1 MPILSHYHYII
12 IYAFVLSPTQIIA
25 WILSPLNLSLLP
37 CLLSKLFTFL
47 PWLPT
52 HGDSLLSQVDEE
64 DGGSQTNQLA
74 HVHVELFLKTSNV
87 STPLDSIDDDKA
99 LGHLTDGIDMD
110 IATLDY
116 NLASCSND
124 NDLCLAIGTFL
135 HPNHEFPIPT
145 MVLEHSD
152 RLPVFVPTFS
162 GSAGEVNEDLLLGS
176 FHLEL

>member
-1 MPILSHYHYII
+1 M
-12 IYAFVLSPTQIIA
+12 
-25 WILSPLNLSLLP
+25 
-37 CLLSKLFTFL
+37 
-47 PWLPT
+47 
-52 HGDSLLSQVDEE
+52 SQVDQE
-64 DGGSQTNQLA
+64 DGGSQTDQLA

-87 STPLDSIDDDKA
+87 STPLDSTNDDKA
-99 LGHLTDGIDMD
+99 LGHPAGGIDMD
-110 IATLDY
+110 TSTLDY

-152 RLPVFVPTFS
+152 CLLVFVPTFN
-162 GSAGEVNEDLLLGS
+162 GCAGEVNEDLLLGS